1 MTANEWRELAR
12 RLYVELYYCNQQ
24 MTSERRKW
32 QEGASVRD
40 VLRDAKF
47 ELDTADKED
56 AQK

>member
-1 MTANEWRELAR
+1 MNASEWRELAR
-12 RLYVELYYCNQQ
+12 RLYVELYHCNRQ

-56 AQK
+56 AKK